1 MTNKKFK
8 EMEKMDTKT
17 REEKLKELRLDLIK
31 KSLTANKGNK
41 GKAKEIKKAI
51 ARLLTINTIQN
62 KKVLDKKQGGQE

>member
-8 EMEKMDTKT
+8 ELENLDLKT
-17 REEKLKELRLDLIK
+17 REEKLKDLRLELVK

-51 ARLLTINTIQN
+51 ARILTINTLQT
-62 KKVLDKKQGGQE
+62 KKSLEKK